1 MILFRTTAI
10 RVGTEKK
17 TPREQ
22 SRSGKKIE
30 RYAAAEPTGAAYAFV
45 ASGLTQAAIGSC
57 STSTSRVPNL
67 LTGTVEDFEIQQP
80 KWAGATGVVGESV
93 IPTAIDI
100 YCSLN
105 QKSELR

>member
-1 MILFRTTAI
+1 M
-10 RVGTEKK
+10 
-17 TPREQ
+17 
-22 SRSGKKIE
+22 GK
-30 RYAAAEPTGAAYAFV
+30 GAAYAFV
-45 ASGLTQAAIGSC
+45 ASELTQAAIGSC

-93 IPTAIDI
+93 IPTVIDM
-100 YCSLN
+100 YHSLN

>member
-1 MILFRTTAI
+1 MA
-10 RVGTEKK
+10 
-17 TPREQ
+17 
-22 SRSGKKIE
+22 SR
-30 RYAAAEPTGAAYAFV
+30 
-45 ASGLTQAAIGSC
+45 LTQAAIGSC

-67 LTGTVEDFEIQQP
+67 LTGTVEGFEIQQP